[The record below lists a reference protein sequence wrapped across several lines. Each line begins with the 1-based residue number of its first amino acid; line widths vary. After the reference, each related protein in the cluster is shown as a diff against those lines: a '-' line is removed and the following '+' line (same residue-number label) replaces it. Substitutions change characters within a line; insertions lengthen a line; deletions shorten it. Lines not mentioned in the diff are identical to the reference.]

1 MNFVHEQFLLLTFV
15 NVTASLTEC
24 QWTTLENYLFRKVLQ
39 KCCKYDDWKAGNT
52 ALIIISMEADTAP
65 LQSHWLLA
73 APKTSFLWN
82 YVFFQ
87 ALWNCTFTSATLILW
102 GSNVSCHQENS
113 LCDDNDCEQQRNVG
127 DIDWLEWFWIITTIF
142 IIYHGLLNRDPQN
155 PLFQIFQILQIL
167 QCLKSLVFCQPSHVF
182 FFRSL
187 FHHQGIIGWGGECV
201 ICSKIYIWRIKN
213 KTDVAAAVRPFGS
226 IQDFWDWLE
235 IFWRQL

>member
-1 MNFVHEQFLLLTFV
+1 MANW
-15 NVTASLTEC
+15 TASKKSHVLIGFDWRITKLRSESGRFYSEIE
-24 QWTTLENYLFRKVLQ
+24 TTTNYEGYSTIYSLRLRDSRDSRDSQDSETPETPRLPRLLSYYFSIFLYFR
-39 KCCKYDDWKAGNT
+39 
-52 ALIIISMEADTAP
+52 
-65 LQSHWLLA
+65 
-73 APKTSFLWN
+73 
-82 YVFFQ
+82 
-87 ALWNCTFTSATLILW
+87 FTTKLRDS
-102 GSNVSCHQENS
+102 QNS
-113 LCDDNDCEQQRNVG
+113 IRSSSVD
-127 DIDWLEWFWIITTIF
+127 
-142 IIYHGLLNRDPQN
+142 HGLLHTQQQQ

-235 IFWRQL
+235 IFWRQLLMKSEC